1 MRISDWSSDVCSSDL
16 RGLGGEPA
24 AHIDAGAGPGADQHR
39 GADVDQQQLLHL
51 AALSDGGFGFILAHG
66 STLSV
71 QAKRPR
77 RSAAPALPSISVR
90 GWAPSAVS
98 IRWAGACAE
107 ARRWSCESRPVSFGV
122 QVTSVP
128 ATRTPC

>member
-16 RGLGGEPA
+16 EPA

-39 GADVDQQQLLHL
+39 GADGDQQQLLHL

-90 GWAPSAVS
+90 GWAPSDRKS
-98 IRWAGACAE
+98 
-107 ARRWSCESRPVSFGV
+107 
-122 QVTSVP
+122 
-128 ATRTPC
+128 TRLNSSH

>member
-16 RGLGGEPA
+16 EPA

-39 GADVDQQQLLHL
+39 GADGDQQQLLHL

-77 RSAAPALPSISVR
+77 RSAAPALPSISAIGRSSCRER
-90 GWAPSAVS
+90 GCQYVS
-98 IRWAGACAE
+98 IQGCAGALKKQY
-107 ARRWSCESRPVSFGV
+107 G
-122 QVTSVP
+122 T
-128 ATRTPC
+128 